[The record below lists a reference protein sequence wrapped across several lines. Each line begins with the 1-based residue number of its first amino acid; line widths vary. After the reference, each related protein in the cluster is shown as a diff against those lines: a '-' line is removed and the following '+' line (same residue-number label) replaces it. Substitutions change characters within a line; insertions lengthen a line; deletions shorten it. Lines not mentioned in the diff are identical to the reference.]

1 MSSMALKMSQLI
13 GMDVYTDK
21 ADFVGKVYD
30 VIIDLQKGEAARLT
44 LEPIRAAS
52 KEDAKRIFKEKT
64 IMYKSVKAVE
74 KIIIVSSQPVME
86 EPEEPVEAA
95 PKKALPYS
103 ARYRRHF

>member
-1 MSSMALKMSQLI
+1 MSLKMSQLI

-74 KIIIVSSQPVME
+74 KIIIVSSQPVAE
-86 EPEEPVEAA
+86 EPEETAA
-95 PKKALPYS
+95 PEPKKALPYS

>member
-1 MSSMALKMSQLI
+1 MALKMSQLI

-74 KIIIVSSQPVME
+74 KIIIVSSQPIAE
-86 EPEEPVEAA
+86 EPDEPVAA
-95 PKKALPYS
+95 EPKKALPYS

>member
-1 MSSMALKMSQLI
+1 MALKMSQLI

-74 KIIIVSSQPVME
+74 KIIIVSSQPIAE
-86 EPEEPVEAA
+86 EPDEPAVVE

>member
-1 MSSMALKMSQLI
+1 MALKMSQLI

-74 KIIIVSSQPVME
+74 KIIIVSSQPIAE
-86 EPEEPVEAA
+86 EPEEAA
-95 PKKALPYS
+95 APEPKKALPYS